1 MDEPTRTNS
10 LNDVYVPRTIARLM
24 GGALRSMAA
33 WFDEVPPPSTLDDA
47 MRAAA
52 YSVEIALLEARANRE
67 RWHFTV
73 LMLEERLK
81 RLRNGITG
89 NSTSRAPPSP
99 GT

>member
-1 MDEPTRTNS
+1 MNEPTRTNS
-10 LNDVYVPRTIARLM
+10 LNDVYVPRTIARLL

-52 YSVEIALLEARANRE
+52 YSVEIALLEARSNRE

-81 RLRNGITG
+81 RLRNGTS
-89 NSTSRAPPSP
+89 NTPSRAPPGP